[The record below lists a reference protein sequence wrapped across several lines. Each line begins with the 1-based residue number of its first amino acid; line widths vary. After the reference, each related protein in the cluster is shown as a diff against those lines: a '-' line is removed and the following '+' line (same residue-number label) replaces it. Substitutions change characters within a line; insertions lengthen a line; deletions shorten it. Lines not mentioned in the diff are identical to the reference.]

1 MSFNSKSL
9 RSTFRSTQF
18 EDSAKTSPFPP
29 WIPNRHFCS
38 RQLKSTPVTALS
50 PPGIPGSPHAFP
62 PRISFPPA
70 HIPFMSLTF
79 VFTPQ
84 LPSGDSSPDRT
95 LTCRTFCS
103 HLQLNSLHIRAVI
116 NQLLY
121 KPCYLCTCPL
131 NTQEILLRSAAG
143 SAGSLVVNVQF
154 LDVYSRDLQPAALEP
169 HVRRKCKLKS
179 SCKGKSKVKEK
190 SFNLNFLQV
199 LHKQLQDSLNHSSR
213 ILKQQR

>member
-1 MSFNSKSL
+1 MNILLKRLHSHPEYQTATSAPLTSAEIYPSHRSISTGESPDPLMHFLPESL
-9 RSTFRSTQF
+9 
-18 EDSAKTSPFPP
+18 
-29 WIPNRHFCS
+29 
-38 RQLKSTPVTALS
+38 
-50 PPGIPGSPHAFP
+50 
-62 PRISFPPA
+62 FPPA

-103 HLQLNSLHIRAVI
+103 HLQLYSLHIRAVI

-199 LHKQLQDSLNHSSR
+199 LHKQLQDGLNPSSR